1 MQHWPSFFVVKSEYS
16 WFTLNSSTSDINKN
30 NNNFT
35 GFTEHI
41 VLYNQDLIIMERRC
55 TGICYHFLSVPTFC
69 FSAAINV
76 GSQRLSRVS
85 NNKNTASWEF
95 TRSWRVSTSFFT
107 PSIALSGKNWCFITA
122 RSKKK
127 NQEYS
132 SKWSRIKISLKSNL
146 NCSTSFIT
154 DDYTQ
159 NSFFSIKQI
168 VRMKIKKI
176 NNLIDN
182 NDQSKYS
189 VIYQVLHVQA

>member
-16 WFTLNSSTSDINKN
+16 WFTLNSSTSDINEN

-41 VLYNQDLIIMERRC
+41 VLYNPDLIIMERRC

-146 NCSTSFIT
+146 NCWTSFIT

-159 NSFFSIKQI
+159 NSFFLNKTDCENED
-168 VRMKIKKI
+168 KK
-176 NNLIDN
+176 N
-182 NDQSKYS
+182 
-189 VIYQVLHVQA
+189 